1 MSDKIGVIDVFAGPG
16 GLGEGFSTFESGEG
30 DRPFQIAVSA
40 EMERSAHATLR
51 LRAFFR
57 LIDTDP
63 GALPKVYADFLEK
76 VAKGTAPAPEEYFG
90 CGAYAKRWEHASGEA
105 LNLTL
110 GETGHNEVLYQRIAA
125 ARQKYDKLVLIGGP
139 PCQAYSLVGRA
150 RQTNVPGFHTKG
162 DKKHFLYREYL
173 QILAKFSPDV
183 FIMENVKGI
192 LSSSVGGR
200 NMFERIRRDL
210 ARPSQA
216 VGQSIGGSSDLEYI
230 LLPLHVPEGVVR
242 DEALVEHD
250 PSGFLIRCEQH
261 GIPQARHR
269 VIVMGIRVQANLLSN
284 SRIAR
289 GLRGAKAVSVREAVA
304 GLPELRSGISRMQD
318 DGEVWAQEAE
328 HQRRNVI
335 RVLESA
341 GNRKLAGILR
351 GLQFSA
357 SLPRKS
363 IEYKGAVTGFSR
375 RLRRP
380 EQRFVTGH
388 EARSHMASDLG
399 RYMFVSAFTQLH
411 GRSPSSAEFPAALA
425 PDHVNWFT
433 GAFADRFR
441 AQVAD
446 SPASTVT
453 SHLSKDGHAF
463 IHWDPTQCR
472 SLSPREAA
480 RIQTFPDDYIFL
492 GNRTQQY
499 VQVGNAVPPLLA
511 KQIAEVVWSILGGG

>member
-1 MSDKIGVIDVFAGPG
+1 MSSNIGVIDVFAGPG
-16 GLGEGFSTFESGEG
+16 GLGEGFSTFETGAG
-30 DRPFQIAVSA
+30 IRPFQIAVSA

-57 LIDTDP
+57 LLDGEP
-63 GALPKVYADFLEK
+63 GVLPKIYADYLEK
-76 VAKGTAPAPEEYFG
+76 VARGTAPTPEDYFG
-90 CGAYAKRWEHASGEA
+90 HGVYASRWEQAAEEA

-110 GETGHNEVLYQRIAA
+110 GEARHNELLHARIAA
-125 ARQKYDKLVLIGGP
+125 ARRRYDTLVLIGGP

-173 QILAKFSPDV
+173 QILAKFSPDI

-200 NMFERIRRDL
+200 NMFEHIRRDL
-210 ARPSQA
+210 ARPSVA
-216 VGQSIGGSSDLEYI
+216 VGRSVAGSSDAEYI
-230 LLPLHVPEGVVR
+230 LLPIHVPDGVAR
-242 DEALVEHD
+242 DAALVERD

-269 VIVMGIRVQANLLSN
+269 VIVMGIRAQANLLSN
-284 SRIAR
+284 SKAAR
-289 GLRGAKAVSVREAVA
+289 GLRNSRTVSAREAVA
-304 GLPELRSGISRMQD
+304 GLPALRSGISRLPD
-318 DGEVWAQEAE
+318 DGETWAREVE
-328 HQRRNVI
+328 HQRRHVI
-335 RVLESA
+335 RLLDRVEDRQLITA
-341 GNRKLAGILR
+341 LKDAR
-351 GLQFSA
+351 FSA

-363 IEYKGAVTGFSR
+363 VEYSGRASGFSS
-375 RLRRP
+375 RLRRSN
-380 EQRFVTGH
+380 QRSVTGH
-388 EARSHMASDLG
+388 ETRSHMAADLG
-399 RYMFVSAFTQLH
+399 RYLFVAAFTQLH
-411 GRSPSSAEFPAALA
+411 DRSPTSAEFPTALA

-433 GAFADRFR
+433 GDFADRFR

-463 IHWDPTQCR
+463 IHWDPAQCR

-499 VQVGNAVPPLLA
+499 VQVGNAVPPILA
-511 KQIAEVVWSILGGG
+511 RQIAEVVWSILSGN